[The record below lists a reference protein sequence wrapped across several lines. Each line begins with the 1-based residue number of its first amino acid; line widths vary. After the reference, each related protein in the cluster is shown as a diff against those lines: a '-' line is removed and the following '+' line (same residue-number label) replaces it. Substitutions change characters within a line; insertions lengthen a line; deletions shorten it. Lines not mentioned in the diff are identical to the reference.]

1 MKKVSLDVRLSLILD
16 EVEVLNSK
24 GIKPTNLLELY
35 ELESKFLEVQEE
47 LIEEELINKQFIY
60 NFEDDVITFEVNNF
74 DYTITIIS
82 NDLVFIYT
90 FDTYDGK
97 PILKELNNLSVEGL
111 KNDIMAVIANN
122 I

>member
-16 EVEVLNSK
+16 EVEALNAK
-24 GIKPTNLLELY
+24 GIKPSNLLELY
-35 ELESKFLEVQEE
+35 ELEKKFLKVQEE

-74 DYTITIIS
+74 DYSITIIS
-82 NDLVFIYT
+82 NDLVFIHT

>member
-16 EVEVLNSK
+16 EVEALNAK
-24 GIKPTNLLELY
+24 GIKPSNLLELY
-35 ELESKFLEVQEE
+35 ELEKKFLKVQEE

-74 DYTITIIS
+74 DYIITIIS
-82 NDLVFIYT
+82 NDLVFIHT

-111 KNDIMAVIANN
+111 KNDIMEVIANN